1 MRAIAARDAG
11 LALASQI
18 KRWLLAGALMLSGLF
33 SLLAA
38 HAFHGHLRGETARAS
53 SGASS
58 SSASSAA
65 STAQSSSDDG
75 GGLQQPAATP
85 APATQAPAPV
95 VSGGS

>member
-18 KRWLLAGALMLSGLF
+18 KRWLLAGALTLTGLF

-38 HAFHGHLRGETARAS
+38 HAFRGHLRGTSAGAPAHGTAARAS
-53 SGASS
+53 S
-58 SSASSAA
+58 
-65 STAQSSSDDG
+65 QHSDDG
-75 GGLQQPAATP
+75 GDATLQQPAAAP
-85 APATQAPAPV
+85 APAPAAPAPV

>member
-18 KRWLLAGALMLSGLF
+18 KRWLLAGALTLSGLF

-38 HAFHGHLRGETARAS
+38 QAFHGHVRTASARTSS
-53 SGASS
+53 SG
-58 SSASSAA
+58 SAA
-65 STAQSSSDDG
+65 HTNRAG
-75 GGLQQPAATP
+75 GDEGAGLQQPAS
-85 APATQAPAPV
+85 APASAPAAAAPAAPAPV

>member
-18 KRWLLAGALMLSGLF
+18 KRWLLAGALTLSGVF

-38 HAFHGHLRGETARAS
+38 QAFHGHVRTASAHTSS
-53 SGASS
+53 SGNAAHT
-58 SSASSAA
+58 SAGADEGA
-65 STAQSSSDDG
+65 
-75 GGLQQPAATP
+75 GGLQQPAAAP
-85 APATQAPAPV
+85 APAPAASAPAAPAPV

>member
-18 KRWLLAGALMLSGLF
+18 KHWLLAGALALSGVF

-38 HAFHGHLRGETARAS
+38 QAFHGHVRTASARTS
-53 SGASS
+53 SGGN
-58 SSASSAA
+58 AA
-65 STAQSSSDDG
+65 HPNRAG
-75 GGLQQPAATP
+75 GYEGAGIQQPAAAP
-85 APATQAPAPV
+85 APAAAAPAAAAPV

>member
-18 KRWLLAGALMLSGLF
+18 KHWLLAGAVTLTGVF

-38 HAFHGHLRGETARAS
+38 QAFHGHTSAAS
-53 SGASS
+53 AQT
-58 SSASSAA
+58 SSAA
-65 STAQSSSDDG
+65 GAAPAQQTG
-75 GGLQQPAATP
+75 GDEGASLQQPAAAP
-85 APATQAPAPV
+85 APAPAAPAAV